1 MEQEQ
6 SEIIEYFVKKTFASS
21 NANALPSILVEATSH
36 RNLFT
41 FSEILSLPY
50 LQQLKAT
57 ENSVYLDML
66 RLFAYGTWSD
76 YTKNA
81 GRLPQ
86 LIPDQ
91 ILKLKQ
97 LTVLTLAS
105 TYEVLAYDQMMQELD
120 VTNVLELQDFLINE
134 CMYSGL
140 VRGKLDHLRQCFVV
154 QFAACRDLRPAKLG
168 SMIETLSNWL
178 STSENLLVSIQEKIK
193 WADDRDEIEKKHRK
207 CVEDNLREVKN
218 TLVKANSA
226 IRTQEDNE
234 VRCVLK
240 RRRHITF

>member
-105 TYEVLAYDQMMQELD
+105 TYE
-120 VTNVLELQDFLINE
+120 
-134 CMYSGL
+134 GL